1 MCVKFPSED
10 LNPDSYPPHPISTY
24 TYGVTIALKVCDGE
38 NPVINSIDK
47 Y

>member
-1 MCVKFPSED
+1 MYVKFPLED
-10 LNPDSYPPHPISTY
+10 LNPDSCPLHSTSIY
-24 TYGVTIALKVCDGE
+24 TYEVTIALKVYDGE